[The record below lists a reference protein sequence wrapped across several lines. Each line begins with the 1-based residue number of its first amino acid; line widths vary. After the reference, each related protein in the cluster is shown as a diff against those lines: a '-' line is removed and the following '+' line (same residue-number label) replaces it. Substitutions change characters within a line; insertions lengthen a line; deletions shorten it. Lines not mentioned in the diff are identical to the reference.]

1 MKTNATL
8 AHHHDDTVII
18 PALGQQLCLLG
29 FDMEPQ
35 AMPMGTYFN
44 APTVDL
50 DSYSRIIVCMSGKD
64 SIASLLTLIEQGAD
78 MSRVEL
84 WHHRVD
90 GASEDGLM
98 DWAFNDSYME
108 QLAKAFN
115 LPSISRG
122 FRVGSR
128 AKCSRRIPTASH
140 ISSKPPMESSPWS
153 GTSRE
158 PRREH
163 VGDFPSR
170 VRA

>member
-115 LPSISRG
+115 LPLYFSWLQGGIEGEMLKENSYSQPHIVETPNGIITLERDKSRTSPG
-122 FRVGSR
+122 T
-128 AKCSRRIPTASH
+128 RR
-140 ISSKPPMESSPWS
+140 
-153 GTSRE
+153 R
-158 PRREH
+158 
-163 VGDFPSR
+163 FPSR